1 MRSIRNLLVALATI
15 LALTGLAASV
25 TASTP
30 HTLTIVKD
38 CTVGFTGKVGS
49 YCTITESNVAQ
60 IPAGSRVSYYGPVLS
75 SSVFVSSTAVI
86 SNGAANTASGYC
98 QVDLRSGVG
107 FCTFWKGTGTLT
119 GFHAVINGSA
129 ESAPRYHWDGRYYFT
144 GR

>member
-1 MRSIRNLLVALATI
+1 MRSVRNLLVVIATV

-30 HTLTIVKD
+30 NTLTIVKD
-38 CTVGFTGKVGS
+38 CTVGFTGKVGG
-49 YCTITESNVAQ
+49 YCTITESNLAA
-60 IPAGSRVSYYGPVLS
+60 IPAGSRVNYYGPVVG
-75 SSVFVSSTAVI
+75 SSVFISSSAVI
-86 SNGAANTASGYC
+86 SNGAANTATGYC
-98 QVDLRSGVG
+98 QVDLLSGEG
-107 FCTFWKGTGTLT
+107 LCTFWKGTGTLT